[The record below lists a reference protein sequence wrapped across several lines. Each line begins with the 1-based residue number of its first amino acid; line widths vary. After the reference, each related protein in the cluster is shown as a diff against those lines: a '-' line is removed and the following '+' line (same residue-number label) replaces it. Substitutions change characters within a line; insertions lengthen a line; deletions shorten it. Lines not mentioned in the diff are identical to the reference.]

1 VSILLGK
8 NNMICLDSAY
18 STTRQVTKEK
28 PVIDKQ
34 ADNKYEPILFLPE
47 AAGRQ
52 GIGGLRTQ
60 GYFKATFH
68 NKPLITIIT
77 VVFNGAKYLE
87 ETILSILNQSYDN
100 AEYIIIDGGSTDGT
114 LDIIKKYQQAID
126 YWVSEKDNGI
136 SDAFNKGVLLSS
148 GDYINFQGDGDG
160 FYTPFSLE
168 KVTKMIGMKKNALIS
183 GKICRADEL
192 GAQLYISKQQKSFDK
207 KSLLLRMSLP
217 HQGLFTSKKFFKK
230 YGLFDV
236 NNVYCMDYEHLL
248 RAYSNFPEV
257 IFVNEVI
264 ANWRADGLG
273 NGKTLDILKEYD
285 QIKKTNKVANFLLLF
300 LIKYLILFKFYLKEY
315 FYRG

>member
-60 GYFKATFH
+60 GYFKTTFH

>member
-1 VSILLGK
+1 
-8 NNMICLDSAY
+8 MICLDSAY

-34 ADNKYEPILFLPE
+34 ADNKYEPIFFLPE

-148 GDYINFQGDGDG
+148 GDYLNFQGDGDG

-168 KVTKMIGMKKNALIS
+168 KVAKKIGMKKNALIS
-183 GKICRADEL
+183 GRICRTDEL
-192 GAQLYISKQQKSFDK
+192 GAQLYISKQQRSFDK

-217 HQGLFTSKKFFKK
+217 HQGLFTSKDFFKK

-236 NNVYCMDYEHLL
+236 NNIYCMDYEHLL

-257 IFVNEVI
+257 IYVNAVI

-285 QIKKTNKVANFLLLF
+285 QIKKKNKVANSFFLF
-300 LIKYLILFKFYLKEY
+300 LIKYLIYFKFYLKKY